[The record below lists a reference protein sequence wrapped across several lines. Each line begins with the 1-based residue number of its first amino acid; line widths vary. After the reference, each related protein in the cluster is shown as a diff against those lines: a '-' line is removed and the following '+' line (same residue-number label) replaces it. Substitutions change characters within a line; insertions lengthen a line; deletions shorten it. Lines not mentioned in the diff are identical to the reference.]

1 MAFFPGIKRQAPGL
15 SDMRWKR
22 ATACFPADSRLAGFT
37 LRGTQRQRPPKGC
50 IRNAVGTR
58 RRGQKRFRRCHFR
71 DSCMACGACIAYCPH
86 GALEPDE
93 DGKPVLI
100 WDLCRD
106 DFACVMVCPVAAV
119 KRTSEAG
126 KPPLEK
132 WYRVRNAEARPQAE
146 AWYHKLAAVS
156 GG

>member
-1 MAFFPGIKRQAPGL
+1 MEKVVI
-15 SDMRWKR
+15 
-22 ATACFPADSRLAGFT
+22 
-37 LRGTQRQRPPKGC
+37 
-50 IRNAVGTR
+50 
-58 RRGQKRFRRCHFR
+58 FR

-86 GALEPDE
+86 GASEPDE
-93 DGKPVLI
+93 DGKPILI
-100 WDLCRD
+100 WDLCQD

-119 KRTSEAG
+119 MRASQAVKL
-126 KPPLEK
+126 PLER

>member
-58 RRGQKRFRRCHFR
+58 RRGQKRFRRCHFLGIVVYHVVHVLCTVPTALW
-71 DSCMACGACIAYCPH
+71 SPMKMARS
-86 GALEPDE
+86 EE
-93 DGKPVLI
+93 RRVGKE
-100 WDLCRD
+100 C
-106 DFACVMVCPVAAV
+106 
-119 KRTSEAG
+119 
-126 KPPLEK
+126 
-132 WYRVRNAEARPQAE
+132 
-146 AWYHKLAAVS
+146 
-156 GG
+156 